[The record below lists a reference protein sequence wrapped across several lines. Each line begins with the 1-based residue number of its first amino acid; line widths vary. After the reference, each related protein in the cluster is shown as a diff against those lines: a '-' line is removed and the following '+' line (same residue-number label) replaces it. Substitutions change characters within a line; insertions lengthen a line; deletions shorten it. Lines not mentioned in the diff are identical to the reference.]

1 MPDYLDAAGLLASFN
16 RFTQDTRLLRLT
28 TPAGADLLA
37 ECVRGEEAISRGYTF
52 RIDAL
57 SPDAHIPLKS
67 LLGQP
72 ALLQLLTATDDGAL
86 RPFHGH
92 ITAAEMTGANGGFAR
107 YVLTLEPWT
116 RFLSFGRDSRIFQ
129 DMTALDILDVMFRSY
144 AGRGTLA
151 PDWRFEVANRSAYPK
166 RSLTTQYQES
176 DLAFAERLMHEE
188 GLFYFFEHS
197 GAPNS
202 PSLGSHTMVIAD
214 HNRAFTPNAQ
224 RTVEFTQPGAVM
236 HADSI
241 DRWRIESRL
250 TTNAIE
256 LGSWDYRTVRQRQ
269 ASIGAASAEAPP
281 LASRDAPGVYA
292 WGTREQG
299 ERIARNQV
307 QALEA
312 GQQVHVAAGTV
323 RTFTPGT
330 TFTLHGHAKL
340 DEFDHDDARTFAIV
354 RTVHLMHNN
363 LGADVLG
370 SVAKLLGKGA
380 VALAADEPG
389 LRAMRSAAEDRP
401 LYRNRIDAIPASLP
415 YRSSGADEHGCLL
428 HPRPTVRG
436 QQTAIVVGPAGAV
449 IHTDRDHRI
458 KVQFHWQRGAASH
471 SRATHPHPDGHTGA
485 PGDDTAG
492 TWVRVATPIAGA
504 NWGSNMIPRV
514 GQEVLVDYL
523 EGDIDRPVVIGSLYN
538 GRGQPDAQHNQFAH
552 GGGAATGNASPWFPG
567 ESAGNAHP
575 AVLSGIKSQAMQASQ
590 DGSGAYS
597 QLVFDDSPGK
607 SRLALQR
614 HTKLHD
620 GAAELNLGQLR
631 HQSDNA
637 LLGAAGFGAEL
648 KTAQSAALRAGQG
661 LLLSSDARSG
671 GSGCQLDSRE
681 AVSQIE
687 ESLQLQTDLATQA
700 QKHNAQLK
708 NEPEAVELAAIK
720 QMGHSAEVVNAVDG
734 GERGKV
740 PAYSEPHL
748 QLSSPAGIVAA
759 TPADVVLS
767 AGTTGSIAA
776 GQDINF
782 AAQGAFSTLV
792 VGGIS
797 LFTYGKASNKTKP
810 NQEVGLKLHAASGK
824 VSSQSQSGTTSL
836 TADKTITVASVN
848 KTVVISAPKKHVLL
862 TAQGAYIKLEGGN
875 IEVHAPGKVDF
886 KASAKELAGPQN
898 VSIHAPRFPVPEPVV
913 STDKPIFSQRF
924 DLSHLVQNHSL
935 GFSSECLPYEVFN
948 SEGTFITSGTTDVN
962 GMTDRILTN
971 SSTELIVLIGSGSW
985 SVEEFVQLES
995 HEFLDGS

>member
-1 MPDYLDAAGLLASFN
+1 MSEQARAVELLRSFA
-16 RFTQDTRLLRLT
+16 RFTQNTRLLRLS

-37 ECVRGEEAISRGYTF
+37 ECVRGEEALSRGYTF

-72 ALLQLLTATDDGAL
+72 ALLQLLTVDGL

-92 ITAAEMTGANGGFAR
+92 ITAAEITGANGGFAR
-107 YVLTLEPWT
+107 YVLTLEPWS
-116 RFLSFGRDSRIFQ
+116 RFLSLGRDSRIFQ
-129 DMTALDILDVMFRSY
+129 DMTVLDILDVVFRSY
-144 AGRGTLA
+144 ARGTLTPA
-151 PDWRFEVANRSAYPK
+151 WRFEVADRSVYPK
-166 RSLTTQYQES
+166 RSLSTQYQES
-176 DLAFAERLMHEE
+176 DLAFAERLMFEE

-202 PSLGSHTMVIAD
+202 PSLGSHTLVIAD
-214 HNRAFTPNAQ
+214 HNRAFAPNAQ
-224 RTVEFTQPGAVM
+224 ATVEFTQPGAVM
-236 HADSI
+236 RADSI
-241 DRWRIESRL
+241 DRWRVETRL
-250 TTNAIE
+250 ATNAIE

-269 ASIGAASAEAPP
+269 ASIGAASSDAPP

-292 WGTREQG
+292 WPTREHA

-330 TFTLHGHAKL
+330 TFTVHGHAKCDEL
-340 DEFDHDDARTFAIV
+340 DRDDARTFAIV

-363 LGADVLG
+363 LSADFLG

-380 VALAADEPG
+380 VALAAADEPG
-389 LRAMRSAAEDRP
+389 LRAARSSGEDRP
-401 LYRNRIDAIPASLP
+401 LYRNRIDAIPASTP
-415 YRSSGADEHGCLL
+415 YRSSGADEHGRLL

-436 QQTAIVVGPAGAV
+436 QQTAIVVGPPGAV

-471 SRATHPHPDGHTGA
+471 SRATHPHPEGHTGA
-485 PGDDTAG
+485 PGKDTAG

-504 NWGSNMIPRV
+504 NWGSHMVPRI
-514 GQEVLVDYL
+514 GQEVLVDFL

-575 AVLSGIKSQAMQASQ
+575 AVLSGIKTQAMQSSQ
-590 DGSGAYS
+590 DGTGAYS

-607 SRLALQR
+607 ARLALQR
-614 HTKLHD
+614 HTKPHD

-637 LLGAAGFGAEL
+637 LLGVAGFGAEL
-648 KTAQSAALRAGQG
+648 KTAQSVALRAGQG
-661 LLLSSDARSG
+661 LLLSADARNG
-671 GSGCQLDSRE
+671 GSGSQLDSRE
-681 AVSQIE
+681 AVSQIG

-700 QKHNAQLK
+700 HKHNARLK
-708 NEPEAVELAAIK
+708 NEPEPAELLAIK
-720 QMGHSAEVVNAVDG
+720 QMSHSAEVVNAVDD
-734 GERGKV
+734 GEQGKV
-740 PAYSEPHL
+740 AAYSEPHL
-748 QLSSPAGIVAA
+748 QLSSPAGIVAG
-759 TPADVVLS
+759 TSADVVLS
-767 AGTTGSIAA
+767 AGTTGSIGA

-782 AAQGAFSTLV
+782 AAQGASSTLV

-836 TADKTITVASVN
+836 TADKTLTVGSVN
-848 KTVVISAPKKHVLL
+848 KTVAISAPKKHVLL

-886 KASAKELAGPQN
+886 KATRKELTSPVSVPGVDIAMKISELNMKRDLEIEYVDADGN
-898 VSIHAPRFPVPEPVV
+898 VLANEPVAL
-913 STDKPIFSQRF
+913 KFS
-924 DLSHLVQNHSL
+924 N
-935 GFSSECLPYEVFN
+935 
-948 SEGTFITSGTTDVN
+948 N
-962 GMTDRILTN
+962 GEKKVT
-971 SSTELIVLIGSGSW
+971 
-985 SVEEFVQLES
+985 
-995 HEFLDGS
+995 LDGSGKATIKNAPLGPFGAKQPRRK

>member
-1 MPDYLDAAGLLASFN
+1 MPDHLDAAGLLASFN
-16 RFTQDTRLLRLT
+16 RFTQDTRLLRLST
-28 TPAGADLLA
+28 LGGADLLA

-57 SPDAHIPLKS
+57 SLDAQIPLKS

-72 ALLQLLTATDDGAL
+72 ALLQLLTALDDGAL

-116 RFLSFGRDSRIFQ
+116 RFLSLGRDSRIFQ
-129 DMTALDILDVMFRSY
+129 DMTVPDILDAVFRSY
-144 AGRGTLA
+144 AGRGTLV
-151 PDWRFEVANRSAYPK
+151 PDWRFELAERSIYPK

-176 DLAFAERLMHEE
+176 DLAFAERLMFEE

-202 PSLGSHTMVIAD
+202 PSLGSHTLVIAD
-214 HNRAFTPNAQ
+214 HNGAFTPNAQ
-224 RTVEFTQPGAVM
+224 ATVEFTQPGAVM
-236 HADSI
+236 RADSI

-250 TTNAIE
+250 STNAIE

-269 ASIGAASAEAPP
+269 ASIGAANADAPP

-292 WGTREQG
+292 WPVREQA

-312 GQQVHVAAGTV
+312 AQQVHVAAGTV
-323 RTFTPGT
+323 RSFAPGT
-330 TFTLHGHAKL
+330 TFTLQGHAKF
-340 DEFDHDDARTFAIV
+340 DELDHDDASTFAIV

-363 LGADVLG
+363 LSADVLG
-370 SVAKLLGKGA
+370 SVAKLLGKGT
-380 VALAADEPG
+380 VALAAADEPG
-389 LRAMRSAAEDRP
+389 LRAARWSEEDRP
-401 LYRNRIDAIPASLP
+401 LYRNRIDAIPARLP
-415 YRSSGADEHGCLL
+415 YRSSSSGADEHGRLL

-436 QQTAIVVGPAGAV
+436 QQTAIVVGPSGAV

-458 KVQFHWQRGAASH
+458 KVQFHWQRGVASH
-471 SRATHPHPDGHTGA
+471 SRAEHPHPDGHTGA
-485 PGDDTAG
+485 RGDDSAG

-504 NWGSNMIPRV
+504 NWGSHMVPRI
-514 GQEVLVDYL
+514 GQEVLVDFL

-538 GRGQPDAQHNQFAH
+538 GRGQPDAQHNQVAH
-552 GGGAATGNASPWFPG
+552 GAGAATGNATPWFPG

-575 AVLSGIKSQAMQASQ
+575 AVLSGIKTQAMQSSQ

-597 QLVFDDSPGK
+597 QLVFDDSPGQ

-614 HTKLHD
+614 HTKSHD

-648 KTAQSAALRAGQG
+648 KAVHSAALRAGQG
-661 LLLSSDARSG
+661 MLLSSDARNG
-671 GSGCQLDSRE
+671 GSGNQLDSRE
-681 AVSQIE
+681 AASQIE
-687 ESLQLQTDLATQA
+687 ASLQLQTELATQA
-700 QKHNAQLK
+700 RTHNARLK
-708 NEPEAVELAAIK
+708 DEAEPAELAAIK
-720 QMGHSAEVVNAVDG
+720 QMRHSVEVVNAVDG
-734 GERGKV
+734 GEQGKV
-740 PAYSEPHL
+740 AAYSEPYL
-748 QLSSPAGIVAA
+748 QLSSPAGIVAG
-759 TPADVVLS
+759 TPADVVVS
-767 AGTTGSIAA
+767 AGTTGSIGA

-782 AAQGAFSTLV
+782 AAQGASSTLV

-824 VSSQSQSGTTSL
+824 VSSQSQSGTTLL
-836 TADKTITVASVN
+836 TADKTVTVASVN
-848 KTVVISAPKKHVLL
+848 KTVAISAPKKHVLL
-862 TAQGAYIKLEGGN
+862 TAQGGYIKLEGGN

-886 KASAKELAGPQN
+886 KASAKELAGPQ
-898 VSIHAPRFPVPEPVV
+898 
-913 STDKPIFSQRF
+913 
-924 DLSHLVQNHSL
+924 
-935 GFSSECLPYEVFN
+935 
-948 SEGTFITSGTTDVN
+948 SGTSEKVMPKPGDLKLCEFRAA
-962 GMTDRILTN
+962 GAAAAGD
-971 SSTELIVLIGSGSW
+971 STVPLS
-985 SVEEFVQLES
+985 
-995 HEFLDGS
+995 